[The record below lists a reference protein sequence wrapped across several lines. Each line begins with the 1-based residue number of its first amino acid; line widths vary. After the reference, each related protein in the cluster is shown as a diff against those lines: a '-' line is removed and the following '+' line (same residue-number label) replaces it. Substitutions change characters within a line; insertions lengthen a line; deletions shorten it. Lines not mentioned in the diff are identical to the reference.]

1 MHSSSSGNMDSLSI
15 FSVPSTDYDLQG
27 YKMVPFSK
35 LSTSI
40 TPMKFSVQALE
51 DYVDLNR
58 SYFVIDLRLSTSG
71 TNGIVAD
78 ANSAS
83 DANNT
88 KFTYAVNNLAHTIF
102 KQINVRFNGT
112 LMTEQTDTYPYS
124 AYFQT
129 LLNYSRDDGETLLA
143 PQGWVNFLNVWPTL
157 TSGADDISTL
167 VGSRHNEDH
176 LLKTLTTPFRGNAVV
191 RLIMRP
197 YLPAFHTGKIMVPGV
212 EMNFELHF
220 NSPDFYT
227 FSTLTSGTGVKR
239 YVTLRE
245 QDVDITLHL
254 CRLSLNP
261 DVYSSLEGE
270 RKLRK
275 QVVKY
280 PVVSDQIRTFSFNG
294 ATTVWTQDNLF
305 LNRVPQRMI
314 VGILDSTAFNGD
326 KNYYPFAFQ
335 SKGVTSVRQFID
347 GEEYPYATLELT
359 GNSALNDRL
368 GYYRFMEAAGTVP
381 KHREFMVKPDE
392 WGHNKNCT
400 LYMWNNVPSG
410 DADSLKLNPKQTGN
424 VRLEIKFRAA
434 LNANITILVWGEFE
448 SVIYIDHLG
457 AVTYDITV

>member
-1 MHSSSSGNMDSLSI
+1 MSSSLDL
-15 FSVPSTDYDLQG
+15 FTVPSTDYDLQG
-27 YKMVPFSK
+27 FLMVPYHK
-35 LSTSI
+35 LSSSI
-40 TPMKFSVQALE
+40 TPMKFSVQQLE

-58 SYFVIDLRLSTSG
+58 SYFVVDLRLYSSS

-78 ANSAS
+78 ANAAS

-88 KFTYAVNNLAHTIF
+88 RFVYAVNNLAHTIF
-102 KQINVRFNGT
+102 KQINLRFNGT
-112 LMTEQTDTYPYS
+112 LMTEQTDTYAYS
-124 AYFQT
+124 AYLQT
-129 LLNYSRDDGETLLA
+129 LLNYSQDDGETLLA

-157 TSGADDISTL
+157 TSGAGDDISTL
-167 VGSRHNEDH
+167 VGSRHNETH
-176 LLKTLTTPFRGNAVV
+176 LLKTLTVPFYGNHVV

-245 QDVDITLHL
+245 QDVDVTFHL

-270 RKLRK
+270 RKFRK
-275 QVVKY
+275 QVAKY
-280 PVVSDQIRTFSFNG
+280 PVVRDQIRTFTFNG
-294 ATTVWTQDNLF
+294 ATTMWEQDNLF

-314 VGILDSTAFNGD
+314 VGILDSTAFNGT
-326 KNYYPFAFQ
+326 KEKYPFAFQ
-335 SKGVTSVRQFID
+335 SKGVTSVRQFIE
-347 GEEYPYATLELT
+347 GEEYPYVTLEMA
-359 GNSALNDRL
+359 GNDTLKDL
-368 GYYRFMEAAGTVP
+368 EGYRRFLSAAGAVA
-381 KHREFMVKPDE
+381 KHREFMVKPGD

-400 LYMWNNVPSG
+400 LYMWKKVPSG
-410 DADSLKLNPKQTGN
+410 DADGPKLNPKQTGN
-424 VRLEIKFRAA
+424 VRLKITFRAA

-448 SVIYIDHLG
+448 STIYIDHLG
-457 AVTYDITV
+457 AVTYDTSV

>member
-1 MHSSSSGNMDSLSI
+1 MSSLDI
-15 FSVPSTDYDLQG
+15 FSVPSTDYQLQG
-27 YKMVPFSK
+27 YKIVPYHK
-35 LSTSI
+35 LSSSI

-58 SYFVIDLRLSTSG
+58 SYFVIDLRLSTAV

-129 LLNYSRDDGETLLA
+129 LLNYNQDDGATLLA

-157 TSGADDISTL
+157 TSGGGDDISTL
-167 VGSRHNEDH
+167 VGSRDNEDH

-197 YLPAFHTGKIMVPGV
+197 YLPVFHTGKIMVPGV

-227 FSTLTSGTGVKR
+227 WASLNDGTKQ
-239 YVTLRE
+239 YVRLRE

-254 CRLSLNP
+254 CRLNLNP
-261 DVYSSLEGE
+261 DVYASLEG
-270 RKLRK
+270 
-275 QVVKY
+275 V
-280 PVVSDQIRTFSFNG
+280 
-294 ATTVWTQDNLF
+294 
-305 LNRVPQRMI
+305 
-314 VGILDSTAFNGD
+314 
-326 KNYYPFAFQ
+326 
-335 SKGVTSVRQFID
+335 
-347 GEEYPYATLELT
+347 
-359 GNSALNDRL
+359 
-368 GYYRFMEAAGTVP
+368 
-381 KHREFMVKPDE
+381 
-392 WGHNKNCT
+392 
-400 LYMWNNVPSG
+400 
-410 DADSLKLNPKQTGN
+410 
-424 VRLEIKFRAA
+424 
-434 LNANITILVWGEFE
+434 
-448 SVIYIDHLG
+448 
-457 AVTYDITV
+457 

>member
-1 MHSSSSGNMDSLSI
+1 MSSLDI

-27 YKMVPFSK
+27 YKMVPYHK
-35 LSTSI
+35 LSASI

-71 TNGIVAD
+71 TNGIVA
-78 ANSAS
+78 

-176 LLKTLTTPFRGNAVV
+176 LLKTLTIPFRANNVA
-191 RLIMRP
+191 RLVMRP
-197 YLPAFHTGKIMVPGV
+197 YLPVFHTGKILVPGV
-212 EMNFELHF
+212 EMNFEFHF

-227 FSTLTSGTGVKR
+227 FATLNDGTKA
-239 YVTLRE
+239 YVRLRE
-245 QDVDITLHL
+245 QDVDISFHL

-261 DVYSSLEGE
+261 DIYGSLESQ
-270 RKLRK
+270 RKIRK

-280 PVVSDQIRTFSFNG
+280 PLVSDQIRSFSFNG
-294 ATTVWTQDNLF
+294 ATTVWREDNLF
-305 LNRVPQRMI
+305 LGRVPQRMI
-314 VGILDSTAFNGD
+314 VGILDSTAFNGA
-326 KNYYPFAFQ
+326 KEKYPFAFQ
-335 SKGVTSVRQFID
+335 SKGITSVRQFIE
-347 GEEYPYATLELT
+347 GEEYPYVTLELN
-359 GNSALNDRL
+359 GANDRKDRL
-368 GYYRFMEAAGTVP
+368 GYYRFLEAAGAVP

-400 LYMWNNVPSG
+400 LFMWNNVPSG
-410 DADSLKLNPKQTGN
+410 DADGPKFNPKQTGN
-424 VRLEIKFRAA
+424 MRLEIKFRAA

-448 SVIYIDHLG
+448 SIIYIDHLG
-457 AVTYDITV
+457 AVTYDNKV

>member
-1 MHSSSSGNMDSLSI
+1 M
-15 FSVPSTDYDLQG
+15 
-27 YKMVPFSK
+27 
-35 LSTSI
+35 
-40 TPMKFSVQALE
+40 
-51 DYVDLNR
+51 
-58 SYFVIDLRLSTSG
+58 
-71 TNGIVAD
+71 AD
-78 ANSAS
+78 DNAPS
-83 DANNT
+83 DADET
-88 KFTYAVNNLAHTIF
+88 KFVYAVNNLAHSIF
-102 KQINVRFNGT
+102 KQINLRFNGT
-112 LMTEQTDTYPYS
+112 LRTKQTNTYVYS
-124 AYFQT
+124 AFFQT
-129 LLNYSRDDGETLLA
+129 LLNYHRDDGETLLQ
-143 PQGWVNFLNVWPTL
+143 PHGWVNFLNVILTL
-157 TSGADDISTL
+157 ATAGVNDDISTTANWAH
-167 VGSRHNEDH
+167 GDTNA
-176 LLKTLTTPFRGNAVV
+176 LKTLTTPFRGNAVV

-261 DVYSSLEGE
+261 DVYSTLEGE

-294 ATTVWTQDNLF
+294 ATTVWMEDNLF
-305 LNRVPQRMI
+305 LGRVPQRMI
-314 VGILDSTAFNGD
+314 VGILDSTAFNGA
-326 KNYYPFAFQ
+326 KEKYPFAFQ
-335 SKGVTSVRQFID
+335 SKGVTSIRQFIE
-347 GEEYPYATLELT
+347 GEEYPYVTLEFA
-359 GNSALNDRL
+359 GNNTLKDWE
-368 GYYRFMEAAGTVP
+368 GYRRFLDAAGSVA
-381 KHREFMVKPDE
+381 KHREFMVKPGD

-410 DADSLKLNPKQTGN
+410 DADGPKLNPKQTGN

-457 AVTYDITV
+457 AVTYDNKV

>member
-1 MHSSSSGNMDSLSI
+1 MSSLDI

-27 YKMVPFSK
+27 YKMVPFHK

-51 DYVDLNR
+51 DYVDLNH
-58 SYFVIDLRLSTSG
+58 SYFVIDLRLYSSSQ
-71 TNGIVAD
+71 NGIVAD
-78 ANSAS
+78 ANAAS

-88 KFTYAVNNLAHTIF
+88 RFVYAVNNLAHTIF

-112 LMTEQTDTYPYS
+112 LMTEQTDTYAYS

-129 LLNYSRDDGETLLA
+129 LLNYSRDEGETLLQ
-143 PQGWVNFLNVWPTL
+143 PQGWVNFLNVTASL
-157 TSGADDISTL
+157 AAAGVNDDISTTANWAH
-167 VGSRHNEDH
+167 GDTN
-176 LLKTLTTPFRGNAVV
+176 LLKTLTTPFRSNNVV

-245 QDVDITLHL
+245 QDVDITFHL
-254 CRLSLNP
+254 CRLNLNP
-261 DVYSSLEGE
+261 DVYASLERS
-270 RKLRK
+270 RKIQK

-280 PVVSDQIRTFSFNG
+280 PVVRDQIRSFTFNG
-294 ATTVWTQDNLF
+294 TTTVWQQDNLF
-305 LNRVPQRMI
+305 LGRVPQRMI
-314 VGILDSTAFNGD
+314 VGVLDSTAFNGD
-326 KNYYPFAFQ
+326 KEKYPFAFQ
-335 SKGVTSVRQFID
+335 KKGITSVRQFIE
-347 GEEYPYATLELT
+347 GEEYPYVTLELN
-359 GNSALNDRL
+359 GANNRKDRL
-368 GYYRFMEAAGTVP
+368 GYYRFMEAAGAVP

-392 WGHNKNCT
+392 WGQDKNCT
-400 LYMWNNVPSG
+400 LFMWNNVPSG
-410 DADSLKLNPKQTGN
+410 DADGPKLNPKQTGN

-434 LNANITILVWGEFE
+434 VNANITILVWAEFE
-448 SVIYIDHLG
+448 GVIYVDHLG
-457 AVTYDITV
+457 TVIYDTSV

>member
-1 MHSSSSGNMDSLSI
+1 MTSLNI

-27 YKMVPFSK
+27 YRMVPYHK
-35 LSTSI
+35 LSSSI
-40 TPMKFSVQALE
+40 TSMKFSVQQLE

-71 TNGIVAD
+71 QNGIVAD

-83 DANNT
+83 DAKNT

-112 LMTEQTDTYPYS
+112 LMTEQTDTYAYS
-124 AYFQT
+124 AYLQT
-129 LLNYSRDDGETLLA
+129 LLNYSQDDGETLLA

-167 VGSRHNEDH
+167 VGSRRNESH
-176 LLKTLTTPFRGNAVV
+176 LLKTLTVPFRGNNVV

-197 YLPAFHTGKIMVPGV
+197 YLPVFHTGKIMVPGV

-220 NSPDFYT
+220 NSPDFY
-227 FSTLTSGTGVKR
+227 SWASLNDGTKA
-239 YVTLRE
+239 YVRLRE

-261 DVYSSLEGE
+261 DIYSSLEGE
-270 RKLRK
+270 RKFRK
-275 QVVKY
+275 EVVKY
-280 PVVSDQIRTFSFNG
+280 PVVRDQIRSFTFNG
-294 ATTVWTQDNLF
+294 TTTVWQQDNLF
-305 LNRVPQRMI
+305 LGKVPQRMI

-326 KNYYPFAFQ
+326 KEKYPFAFQ
-335 SKGVTSVRQFID
+335 SKGVTSIRQFIE
-347 GEEYPYATLELT
+347 GEEYPYVTLEFA
-359 GNSALNDRL
+359 GNNTLKDWE
-368 GYYRFMEAAGTVP
+368 GYRRFLDAAGSVA
-381 KHREFMVKPDE
+381 KHREFMVKPGD

-410 DADSLKLNPKQTGN
+410 DADGPKLNPKQTGN

-457 AVTYDITV
+457 AVTYDNSV